1 MLHSF
6 PAVMVV
12 TFLQWEYGSCL
23 GFGFDNA
30 FGQVTMQSDADK
42 DSVLLYF
49 PHNPVISM
57 NNILLKQSLMTRY
70 LLYPI
75 LVLKVFLGGVMFD
88 FLIFFSPRKQ
98 NNDRL
103 PMPPAESQN
112 NSSGFLLFLVVYRL
126 DKCSWLGIK
135 THFSFELFDKG
146 LRMTC
151 LFASYYHYMET

>member
-1 MLHSF
+1 
-6 PAVMVV
+6 MVV

-75 LVLKVFLGGVMFD
+75 LVLKFFLGGVMFD
-88 FLIFFSPRKQ
+88 FFNFFFPQ
-98 NNDRL
+98 
-103 PMPPAESQN
+103 ESKTMTDCLC
-112 NSSGFLLFLVVYRL
+112 LLLNHRITAQDFFY
-126 DKCSWLGIK
+126 SWWCIG
-135 THFSFELFDKG
+135 
-146 LRMTC
+146 
-151 LFASYYHYMET
+151 